1 VKNGRRNNRQRY
13 KCGNCGRQTQNRK
26 RKTKKL
32 KLLWKQYIWQRQ
44 TAKQLSESHRKSE
57 KWIRLQLDKAP
68 LTNFHLHPQPVVG
81 IADVTFWGRE
91 YGVLVFRSYDLKQN
105 LYWTEVQ
112 NETVAVYQE
121 AKQIL
126 EELGFTFD
134 AIVLDGKSGIK
145 QVFKDIPIQ
154 HCQFHQ
160 IKTINKYLTRR
171 PKLQAAIELRTIA
184 LALTKVKEE
193 YFTILVS
200 QWHEKWQDFLKE
212 RTIHSEDPRRWF
224 YTHKRIR
231 SAYRSL
237 KTNLP
242 YLFTYQKHPELHI
255 PNTTNSLDGSFGHL
269 KQIIGIHRGLT
280 RERRWRLIQEVLAK

>member
-1 VKNGRRNNRQRY
+1 LD
-13 KCGNCGRQTQNRK
+13 CGHQFLSKSRKKVFLKQLWQQYIYHRQTV
-26 RKTKKL
+26 
-32 KLLWKQYIWQRQ
+32 
-44 TAKQLSESHRKSE
+44 KQLAASHQRSE
-57 KWIRLQLDKAP
+57 KWVRQQLDKAP
-68 LTNFHLHPQPVVG
+68 LTNFHLFPQPVVG

-105 LYWTEVQ
+105 LIWLQVKS
-112 NETVAVYQE
+112 ETAAVYQE
-121 AKQIL
+121 ARGIL

-134 AIVLDGKSGIK
+134 AIVLDGKPGIK

-160 IKTINKYLTRR
+160 IQTVNKYLTRR

-184 LALTKVKEE
+184 LALTEVNEE
-193 YFTILVS
+193 YFTILLN
-200 QWHEKWQDFLKE
+200 QWHEKWNEFLKE
-212 RTIHSEDPRRWF
+212 RTTNPVTKKWF

-237 KTNLP
+237 NTNP
-242 YLFTYQKHPELHI
+242 PHLFTYQKYPELHI
-255 PNTTNSLDGSFGHL
+255 PNTTNSLDGSFSHL

-280 RERRWRLIQEVLAK
+280 RERRWRLVQEVLAK